1 VLVLQ
6 DDTKIHLKTMG
17 LKVRFGFGWRRM
29 GSKSGFCL
37 SATISL

>member
-17 LKVRFGFGWRRM
+17 LDSVGV
-29 GSKSGFCL
+29 GSVQKSGFFL